1 MAKFDLASA
10 LTRKETRTMRKM
22 EFMIPYWMA
31 RCPNRGWKESPEYF
45 KAEELREKMAVM
57 EAKAKKR
64 WEANFC

>member
-1 MAKFDLASA
+1 
-10 LTRKETRTMRKM
+10 MRKM

-45 KAEELREKMAVM
+45 KAEELREKMAIM